1 MCVQY
6 TKYLVYIILIDC
18 IALKKLYLFMKQKL
32 DTQKINPETE
42 TILELLAYEE
52 GRELLVS
59 SKAVLF
65 VT

>member
-1 MCVQY
+1 
-6 TKYLVYIILIDC
+6 
-18 IALKKLYLFMKQKL
+18 MKQKL